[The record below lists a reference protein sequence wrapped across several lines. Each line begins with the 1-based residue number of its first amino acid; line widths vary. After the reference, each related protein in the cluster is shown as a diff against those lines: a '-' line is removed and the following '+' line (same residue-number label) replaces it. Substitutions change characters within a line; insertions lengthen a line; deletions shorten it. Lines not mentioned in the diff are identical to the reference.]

1 MVEEDGEVWDEA
13 GTLVALSRQIAK
25 HHPKKNKRDRILAKN
40 PVSFTEA
47 NKYEL
52 L

>member
-1 MVEEDGEVWDEA
+1 
-13 GTLVALSRQIAK
+13 LQNII
-25 HHPKKNKRDRILAKN
+25 PKKNKRDRILAKN